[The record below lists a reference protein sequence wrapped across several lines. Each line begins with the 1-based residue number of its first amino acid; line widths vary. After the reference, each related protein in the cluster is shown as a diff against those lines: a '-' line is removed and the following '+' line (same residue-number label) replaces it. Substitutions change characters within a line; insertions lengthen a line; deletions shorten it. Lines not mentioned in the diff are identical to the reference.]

1 METELQNI
9 IDKIHDEGV
18 KEAEQRA
25 RKIVESAE
33 KQAREKADHARQQAE
48 EIVQQ
53 AEREAQKH
61 RAAGEA
67 ALKQASRDLL
77 LSVRKEVTHLF
88 ETVQKE
94 AVENSLTPERMADVI
109 VDMVKSW
116 STSESDQFEVLVHE
130 KDQKQLETALRSALA
145 EKLNAG
151 VDVRPVRGITAGFR
165 IGTKDGS
172 AYYDFTDESL
182 AEILSAFLNP
192 RLAELMTSAAKE

>member
-1 METELQNI
+1 METQLQNI

-33 KQAREKADHARQQAE
+33 KQAREKVDHARQQAD
-48 EIVQQ
+48 EIIQQ
-53 AEREAQKH
+53 AEQEAQKH

-77 LSVRKEVTHLF
+77 LSVRKEVTRLF

-94 AVENSLTPERMADVI
+94 AVDRSLTADRTAEI
-109 VDMVKSW
+109 IAGMVQAW
-116 STSESDQFEVLVHE
+116 STSGSDHFDVLVNE
-130 KDQKQLETALRSALA
+130 KDQKDLETALRSELA
-145 EKLNAG
+145 EKLQSG
-151 VDVRPVRGITAGFR
+151 VDVRPVRGIAAGFR

-182 AEILSAFLNP
+182 AELLSAFLNP
-192 RLAELMTSAAKE
+192 RLAELMTSAVKE